1 LKAKMKSFPVTYESS
16 DDLPEILPVFP
27 LGGAVFFPR
36 ANMPLNVF
44 EPRYLAM
51 IDDAMR
57 TQRIIGMIQPR
68 AEGARPAL
76 HAVGCA
82 GRITQDGETD
92 DGRMV
97 VSLRGICRFRVGDE
111 LTVMTP
117 YRQVRADYAPFAA
130 DFVEFGASAQEQGFD
145 RKRYLSTLRLYL
157 KAIAVQIDWDWVEK
171 APAEVLI
178 NAFAML
184 APLDAPEKQALL
196 EAQDLKARTA
206 AAVTLMEVAVAEAG
220 ISAGGAPGGS
230 TIN

>member
-1 LKAKMKSFPVTYESS
+1 MKPFPVTYDSA
-16 DDLPEILPVFP
+16 DDLPEIVPVFP
-27 LGGAVFFPR
+27 LNGAVFFPR
-36 ANMPLNVF
+36 ANLPLNIF
-44 EPRYLAM
+44 EPRYFAM

-68 AEGARPAL
+68 TEDARPKL
-76 HAVGCA
+76 HEVGCA
-82 GRITQDGETD
+82 GRITQYGETD

-97 VSLRGICRFRVGDE
+97 ISLKGICRFRVADE

-117 YRQVRADYAPFAA
+117 YRQVRADYAPFAG
-130 DFVEFGASAQEQGFD
+130 DFIETDASAQEQGFD
-145 RKRYLSTLRLYL
+145 RKRYLATLKLYL

-184 APLDAPEKQALL
+184 APLQPSEKQAML
-196 EAQDLKARTA
+196 EAGDLKDRTA
-206 AAVTLMEVAVAEAG
+206 AAVTLMEVTVAEAG

-230 TIN
+230 SIN

>member
-1 LKAKMKSFPVTYESS
+1 MTAFPVTYESA
-16 DDLPEILPVFP
+16 DDLPAIIPVFP
-27 LGGAVFFPR
+27 LSGAVFFPR
-36 ANMPLNVF
+36 ANLPLNIF

-57 TQRIIGMIQPR
+57 GSRVIGMVQPK

-82 GRITQDGETD
+82 GRITQYGETD
-92 DGRMV
+92 DGRLV
-97 VSLRGICRFRVGDE
+97 ISVKGICRFRAGEE

-130 DFVEFGASAQEQGFD
+130 DFVEFEPKAQEQGFD
-145 RKRYLSTLRLYL
+145 RKRYLGTLRLYL

-184 APLDAPEKQALL
+184 APLGAQEKQAML
-196 EAQDLKARTA
+196 EAADLKDRTA
-206 AAVTLMEVAVAEAG
+206 AAVTLMEVAIAEAG
-220 ISAGGAPGGS
+220 LSSGGN

>member
-1 LKAKMKSFPVTYESS
+1 MKPFPVTYASP
-16 DDLPEILPVFP
+16 DDLPEIIPVFP
-27 LGGAVFFPR
+27 LSGAVLFPR
-36 ANMPLNVF
+36 ANLPLNIF
-44 EPRYLAM
+44 EPRYLQM

-57 TQRIIGMIQPR
+57 TERIIGMIQPR
-68 AEGARPAL
+68 SEGMRPAL

-82 GRITQDGETD
+82 GRITQYGETD

-97 VSLRGICRFRVGDE
+97 ISLKGICRFRAGEE

-117 YRQVRADYAPFAA
+117 YRQLRADYAPFAG
-130 DFVEFGASAQEQGFD
+130 DFAESDAAAQEQGFD
-145 RKRYLSTLRLYL
+145 RKRYLATLRLYL

-184 APLDAPEKQALL
+184 APLEPSEKQAML
-196 EAQDLKARTA
+196 EAGDLKDRTA
-206 AAVTLMEVAVAEAG
+206 AAVTLMEVTVAEAG

-230 TIN
+230 SIN

>member
-1 LKAKMKSFPVTYESS
+1 MQSWPVLYKNA
-16 DDLPEILPVFP
+16 DDLPAIIPVFP

-36 ANMPLNVF
+36 ANLPLNIF

-51 IDDAMR
+51 VDDAMR
-57 TQRIIGMIQPR
+57 TQRIIGMIQPSG
-68 AEGARPAL
+68 EGARPPL

-82 GRITQDGETD
+82 GRITQYGETD

-97 VSLRGICRFRVGDE
+97 ISMRGICRFKVGEE

-130 DFVEFGASAQEQGFD
+130 DFAEADAAAQEAQFD
-145 RKRYLSTLRLYL
+145 RRSYLATLRLYL

-171 APAEVLI
+171 APVEVLI

-184 APLDAPEKQALL
+184 APLAPQEKQALL
-196 EAQDLKARTA
+196 EASSLAERTA
-206 AAVTLMEVAVAEAG
+206 AAVTLMEVAIAEAG

-230 TIN
+230 SIN

>member
-1 LKAKMKSFPVTYESS
+1 MQSFPVTYESA
-16 DDLPEILPVFP
+16 DDLPAIIPVFP
-27 LGGAVFFPR
+27 LSGAVFFPR
-36 ANMPLNVF
+36 ANLPLNIF

-57 TQRIIGMIQPR
+57 GHRIIGMVQPR
-68 AEGARPAL
+68 AEGVRPPL

-82 GRITQDGETD
+82 GRITQYGETD
-92 DGRMV
+92 DGRLV
-97 VSLRGICRFRVGDE
+97 ISVRGICRFRTGEE

-130 DFVEFGASAQEQGFD
+130 DFVEFEPKAQEQGFD
-145 RKRYLSTLRLYL
+145 RKRYLATLRLYL
-157 KAIAVQIDWDWVEK
+157 KAISVQIDWDWVET

-184 APLDAPEKQALL
+184 APLGAQEKQALL
-196 EAQDLKARTA
+196 EAADLKDRTA
-206 AAVTLMEVAVAEAG
+206 AAVTLMEVAIAEAG
-220 ISAGGAPGGS
+220 ISAGGTPGGS